1 MPLKPLK
8 IKPRLNARV
17 AEIKSLQPLYSAA
30 RIANLSLDLAKGIN
44 IRIPELEP
52 FIFKDHWAAY
62 EYVRSVVK
70 KPLPEAEPIILDD
83 PWTAFHY
90 AVNIKKKRWPA
101 AEQVL
106 KDNQLDSKNFESF
119 WNKYKEKFNIKD

>member
-8 IKPRLNARV
+8 IKPRLNAKI
-17 AEIKSLQPLYSAA
+17 AEIKSLQHRYSAA
-30 RIANLSLDLAKGIN
+30 QFARMSFELANSIK

-52 FIFKDHWAAY
+52 FIFKDVWAAY
-62 EYVRSVVK
+62 EYVISIVK
-70 KPLPEAEPIILDD
+70 KPLLEAEPIILDD

-90 AVNIKKKRWPA
+90 AVKIKKERWPA

-106 KDNQLDSKNFESF
+106 KDNQLEGF
-119 WNKYKEKFNIKD
+119 WNKYKEIFNIKD